1 MDIKDELDAMLNNL
15 KSSGQKSTKAPE
27 GNPDKI
33 GEVPPPVSSPAPRK
47 SSYDSMSVDDILN
60 ALSNDSKPSETVK
73 TEPKP
78 VMNEKRQQPKAVIK
92 EAPEK
97 VQGNE
102 DNAIPKNLLDMLSGN
117 VASSEPAARTAKQ
130 PVVKQESEP
139 VQKQSL
145 EESVQ
150 AYIAEAP
157 VAEPV
162 LPVAEEEKAELN
174 ISTDEEP
181 QHVEKKKK
189 TKKKFFEKK
198 EKKSEPKAEMH
209 FDSEEKLA
217 EEMAEKIIE
226 DVIEDVQIADEKP
239 VAVELP
245 EKVNEISDAQPEI
258 SEEVYTAEPFIEAD
272 AEDDRTDS
280 ESEEKTDEDLKPSK
294 RKKIGGIKNLF
305 AKKSEVLPE
314 PELAETESEEITES
328 FDLSDSEYENPFEG
342 IVSDSTEDETSALTE
357 EKAPSASELIDAALS
372 AIEEIQFEMSE
383 SADSDDAEEESSAD
397 ELISDIREN
406 AANTIAEISAE
417 TSVVKTPSEEE
428 STTDDDPK
436 PEDATEEQVNIDVN
450 VDSQKKKSKI
460 VSTLEQILAENP
472 ETISDE
478 RSEKAEEDEIDVS
491 LNGKGK
497 GKFKRRLYAFCGVIF
512 TALAVIGLV
521 FSINYGINHFRSFTA
536 GEDKKDNFSDVIYP
550 AVIMDIETFSSP
562 SELSSEQ
569 VISAALW
576 SLVMSADDM
585 EKYEKTFDIISVPA
599 IDVESYAARLFGDD
613 LPPLTHCTVG
623 SGELK
628 FYFNEATKSY
638 NVPVNPI
645 TFTYEPEIKSV
656 SKNGNEY
663 TLTVDYFKELPA
675 WMKENDKFGLEI
687 SKTVEFKLVSKDDSY
702 VISSMKI
709 ININNVA

>member
-15 KSSGQKSTKAPE
+15 KSSGQKSTKSPE

-33 GEVPPPVSSPAPRK
+33 GEVPPPVSRTAPRK
-47 SSYDSMSVDDILN
+47 SAYDSMSVDDILN

-78 VMNEKRQQPKAVIK
+78 VMNEKPQLSEPVVK
-92 EAPEK
+92 EEPEK
-97 VQGNE
+97 AQSDE
-102 DNAIPKNLLDMLSGN
+102 ENAIPKNLLDMLSGN
-117 VASSEPAARTAKQ
+117 AAARPAKQ
-130 PVVKQESEP
+130 PVFKQKSEP
-139 VQKQSL
+139 VQKQQAV
-145 EESVQ
+145 ESSIPE
-150 AYIAEAP
+150 YIAETP

-162 LPVAEEEKAELN
+162 VPVVEEEKAELN
-174 ISTDEEP
+174 ISTAEEP
-181 QHVEKKKK
+181 QHIEKKKK

-198 EKKSEPKAEMH
+198 EKKSEPEAEMH
-209 FDSEEKLA
+209 FDSEENLN
-217 EEMAEKIIE
+217 EEFPEKITE
-226 DVIEDVQIADEKP
+226 DVIEEIQIADENP
-239 VAVELP
+239 LVFETS
-245 EKVNEISDAQPEI
+245 EKVNETPVAQPEI
-258 SEEVYTAEPFIEAD
+258 PEEEHAAEPFVETYF
-272 AEDDRTDS
+272 DDDMTDS
-280 ESEEKTDEDLKPSK
+280 ESEEKSDEDIKPSK

-305 AKKSEVLPE
+305 SKKSESLPE
-314 PELAETESEEITES
+314 TEFAETESEEITES
-328 FDLSDSEYENPFEG
+328 VEISDSEYENPFEG
-342 IVSDSTEDETSALTE
+342 IDSDSTEDETPALTE
-357 EKAPSASELIDAALS
+357 EKTPSASELIDAALS

-383 SADSDDAEEESSAD
+383 SAASDEAEEESSAD
-397 ELISDIREN
+397 DLISDIREN

-417 TSVVKTPSEEE
+417 TSVVKTPAEEE
-428 STTDDDPK
+428 PAADNDNSKADDVS
-436 PEDATEEQVNIDVN
+436 EDRVNIDVN

-472 ETISDE
+472 DTISDE
-478 RSEKAEEDEIDVS
+478 RSEKTEEDEIDVS
-491 LNGKGK
+491 LNKKGK
-497 GKFKRRLYAFCGVIF
+497 GKFKRRLYAFCGVVF
-512 TALAVIGLV
+512 TALAVIGLI

-613 LPPLTHCTVG
+613 LPSLTHCTVG

-663 TLTVDYFKELPA
+663 TLTVDYLKELPA

-687 SKTVEFKLVSKDDSY
+687 SKTVEFKLVLKDDSY
-702 VISSMKI
+702 MISSMKI